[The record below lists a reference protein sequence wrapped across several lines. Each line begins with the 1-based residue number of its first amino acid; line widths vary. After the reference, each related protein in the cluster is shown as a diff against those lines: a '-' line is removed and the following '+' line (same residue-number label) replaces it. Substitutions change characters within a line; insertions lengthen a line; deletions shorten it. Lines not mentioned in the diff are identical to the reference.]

1 MYKDNPN
8 AEKRVLM
15 TNALAIFF
23 PVFETN
29 AENLNNAK
37 KKISISSN
45 TINKKNVIN
54 PRELRSTNRL
64 TSQRED
70 H

>member
-8 AEKRVLM
+8 AEKNCFDDEYVS
-15 TNALAIFF
+15 NIF

-54 PRELRSTNRL
+54 PRGLRSTNRL
-64 TSQRED
+64 TSKRED

>member
-1 MYKDNPN
+1 
-8 AEKRVLM
+8 M
-15 TNALAIFF
+15 TNTLAIFF
-23 PVFETN
+23 PVFENN

-45 TINKKNVIN
+45 TINKTNVIN
-54 PRELRSTNRL
+54 PRELRSTNGL
-64 TSQRED
+64 TGQRDD